1 METIG
6 TSDIAKELGVKPQTV
21 RNYAAQFGAQ
31 MGAIKTPRGLW
42 VFAPS
47 HIATLAKVKDTLKR
61 GHTYAEVA
69 QMLQNGTLELAPIPE
84 ENNGMKA
91 LMGAIIELAAKVESL
106 EERLASALALPP
118 AEDAAV
124 FAQTH
129 TQNTLAKHGQTL
141 ECENEA
147 LSAKVEVLKVE
158 LEEARAASKWRYKR
172 RMKKAAA

>member
-21 RNYAAQFGAQ
+21 RNYAAQMGAQ

-42 VFAPS
+42 VFAPE
-47 HIATLAKVKDTLKR
+47 HIALLAKVKATLKR
-61 GHTYAEVA
+61 GFTYAEVA
-69 QMLQNGTLELAPIPE
+69 QMMQNGSLDLVPIPS

-91 LMGAIIELAAKVESL
+91 LMGAIVELAAKVESL

-118 AEDAAV
+118 AEDDTV
-124 FAQTH
+124 CDQTH

-141 ECENEA
+141 ERENEA

-158 LEEARAASKWRYKR
+158 LEEAKAASKWRYKR
-172 RMKKAAA
+172 RQRKVAA